1 MEALNLQHSR
11 HRTIFLGWL
20 CLRHLFCHN
29 RNSSPPSSSSSL
41 LALVLGISHVST
53 HTHTHTHTHRHAT
66 ESNRRQRHTTTTI
79 IPTRKLKMVKLALVA
94 ASLAASAQAFT
105 VSRRIPSDTVDL
117 YAVMCCNVSLNTLD
131 DDGCSRSCGGSMVV
145 MSNQET
151 VNVPASDNAS
161 SCGCRRRHVSSL
173 HQKDIISPVSL
184 SLSLSLSVLIP
195 SSYYQHCP
203 FPLQLEHSVCITS
216 HRSTLLAFAAS
227 RRPSACTESPVR
239 FRSSR
244 LSSPLTLES
253 SELTARCSRM
263 PVSTVSSSMSWT
275 ETSFPT

>member
-1 MEALNLQHSR
+1 MPKARQGKKKAGNKPADYRKASFASQRGEAADQNNTGQPLPRLAFVH
-11 HRTIFLGWL
+11 T
-20 CLRHLFCHN
+20 
-29 RNSSPPSSSSSL
+29 SSSL
-41 LALVLGISHVST
+41 ST
-53 HTHTHTHTHRHAT
+53 GPV
-66 ESNRRQRHTTTTI
+66 Q
-79 IPTRKLKMVKLALVA
+79 
-94 ASLAASAQAFT
+94 
-105 VSRRIPSDTVDL
+105 
-117 YAVMCCNVSLNTLD
+117 
-131 DDGCSRSCGGSMVV
+131 
-145 MSNQET
+145 
-151 VNVPASDNAS
+151 AS
-161 SCGCRRRHVSSL
+161 SVQNSQSSPWGAWSF
-173 HQKDIISPVSL
+173 HICFFFSRTSHGTGHRPPNSKRSH
-184 SLSLSLSVLIP
+184 LSLSVLIP

-239 FRSSR
+239 FTSSR